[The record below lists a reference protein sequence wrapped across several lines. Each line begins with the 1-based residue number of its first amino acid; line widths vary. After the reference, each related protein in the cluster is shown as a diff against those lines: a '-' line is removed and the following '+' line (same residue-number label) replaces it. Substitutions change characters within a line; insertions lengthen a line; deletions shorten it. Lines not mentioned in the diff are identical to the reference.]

1 MKRDLQNSL
10 IETVQ
15 ILAGERLK
23 NVNFTKSFTGLVKSI
38 DIKSLRCIV
47 EIDGHDSECI
57 VPHNLLNYIWKDD
70 IVIIQDIANNN
81 AQKIVQGVIPAYDG
95 SQNMFHI
102 YDDVEDR
109 IVSSIEQLW
118 DEELQQEIFV
128 QFEMGE

>member
-1 MKRDLQNSL
+1 MMKRDLQNSL

-23 NVNFTKSFTGLVKSI
+23 NVNFTKSFTGVVKSI
-38 DIKSLRCIV
+38 DIESLRCIV

-70 IVIIQDIANNN
+70 VVIIQDIANNN
-81 AQKIVQGVIPAYDG
+81 AQKIVQGVIPSSN
-95 SQNMFHI
+95 SQDMFHI
-102 YDDVEDR
+102 FDPVEDR

-118 DEELQQEIFV
+118 DEELQQEVFV